1 MKAIATSLIDVLAG
15 RPATMELDQAAL
27 EIARLHDPGL
37 DNAAALGILDQ
48 WAEAIASALPPGAGG
63 AQYLSVSHRFLFG
76 QAGLQGDTT
85 DYFAPENSCLHLV
98 LERRRGLPIT
108 LSVIYMEIARR
119 LLRPVYGIALPGHF
133 VCQYNDGLLN
143 VFVDVF
149 GGGRL
154 LLPADA
160 AALVEAATGQRAAL
174 TPETLTPATPAL
186 ILLRMLKNLRNA
198 YARRG
203 NDAGLRQVDRY
214 LARVSPSAF
223 PLYLR

>member
-1 MKAIATSLIDVLAG
+1 MKAIASSLSDVLAG
-15 RPATMELDQAAL
+15 RPADMELDQAAL

-37 DNAAALGILDQ
+37 DSDAALGILDE
-48 WAEAIASALPPGAGG
+48 WAEAIGSTLPAGAGG
-63 AQYLSVSHRFLFG
+63 AQYLSAAHGFLFG
-76 QAGLQGDTT
+76 QAGLHGDTS

-119 LLRPVYGIALPGHF
+119 LLRPVFGIALPGHF

-160 AALVEAATGQRAAL
+160 AALIEAATGQRVAL
-174 TPETLTPATPAL
+174 TPETLTPASPGR
-186 ILLRMLKNLRNA
+186 ILFRMLKNLRNA
-198 YARRG
+198 YAHRG
-203 NDAGLRQVDRY
+203 DEAGLRHVDQY
-214 LARVSPSAF
+214 LSSVSPTVFS
-223 PLYLR
+223 